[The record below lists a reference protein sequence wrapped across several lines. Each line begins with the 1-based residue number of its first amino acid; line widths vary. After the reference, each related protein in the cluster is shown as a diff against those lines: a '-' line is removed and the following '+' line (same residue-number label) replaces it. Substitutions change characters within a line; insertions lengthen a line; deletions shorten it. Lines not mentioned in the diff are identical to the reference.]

1 MDDLVALVRDE
12 LGLAVTTSDA
22 ARSLDELPG
31 WDSVHLLWLLTAV
44 EKKTGRPVS
53 LPDLLE
59 AGSLEDVYSL
69 VAA

>member
-1 MDDLVALVRDE
+1 VY
-12 LGLAVTTSDA
+12 
-22 ARSLDELPG
+22 
-31 WDSVHLLWLLTAV
+31 LLWLLTVV

-59 AGSLEDVYSL
+59 AGSLSDVYSL